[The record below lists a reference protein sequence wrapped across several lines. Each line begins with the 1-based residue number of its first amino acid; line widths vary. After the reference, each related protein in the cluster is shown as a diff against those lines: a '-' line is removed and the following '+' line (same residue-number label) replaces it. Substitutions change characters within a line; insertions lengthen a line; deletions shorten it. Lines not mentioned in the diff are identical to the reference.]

1 MNVKK
6 KKKILCSF
14 ETLILTYDTR
24 KKEIT
29 RKKYFIYLLE
39 EINICKHSRE
49 FIRLTGFNLILILE

>member
-14 ETLILTYDTR
+14 ETRILTYDTR

-39 EINICKHSRE
+39 EQTFAN
-49 FIRLTGFNLILILE
+49 TVANLLD